1 MPPISSELGIDMTVV
16 TGVTQDSRA
25 VQSGYIFA
33 ALQGGAVDGRQ
44 YIPDA
49 LQRGATTILSDQEA
63 VIESGASA
71 SLIKCDNPRRDFA
84 LLASEFYAK
93 QPKNIVAVTGTNGK
107 SSVVHFA
114 NQLWQALDE
123 RSDFIGTLSGALTT
137 PDPVSLHEKL
147 LDMAQ
152 VGITHCAMEASSHG
166 LAQYRMDGANI
177 SVAAFTSFTQDHL
190 DFHDTMQDYLAA
202 KERLFS
208 ELLPLSGVAVLNADI
223 PVYSELKAI
232 CKRRGVRVLSYGEEG
247 EDLKLMFRE
256 IDGVMQDISVEIF
269 GKPHAM
275 RVPFVGAFQVMNVL
289 CALGCVI
296 AQEPN
301 DDARVRKLVT
311 AVSALSAV
319 PGRLEHVESPNGK
332 YHAYVDY
339 AHTPDALENVLTALR
354 AHTKGRLI
362 CVFGCGGDRDQT
374 KRAMMGEISA
384 RLSDIVIITDDNPRS
399 ENPSE
404 IRKQIV
410 AGINNPQSMIVDI
423 EGRKAAIDKAVGD
436 MMPNDIVLIAGKG
449 HEKGQIFKGKTEPFD
464 DVLEVKRALTAYKL

>member
-1 MPPISSELGIDMTVV
+1 MPPISSELGIDMAVV

-25 VQSGYIFA
+25 VQSGYVFA

-49 LQRGATTILSDQEA
+49 LQRGATIILSDQEA
-63 VIESGASA
+63 VIEGGASA
-71 SLIKCDNPRRDFA
+71 ALIKRDNPRRDFA

-114 NQLWQALDE
+114 NQLWQALGE
-123 RSDFIGTLSGALTT
+123 CSDFIGTLSGALTT

-232 CKRRGVRVLSYGEEG
+232 CKRRGVRVLSYGEKG

-269 GKPHAM
+269 GSPHAM

-354 AHTKGRLI
+354 AHTKGRLM

-436 MMPNDIVLIAGKG
+436 MMPDDIVLIAGKG